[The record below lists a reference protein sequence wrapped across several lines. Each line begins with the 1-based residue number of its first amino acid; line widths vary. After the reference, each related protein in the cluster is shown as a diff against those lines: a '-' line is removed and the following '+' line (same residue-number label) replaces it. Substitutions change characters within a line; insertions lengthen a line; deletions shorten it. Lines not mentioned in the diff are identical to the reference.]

1 MVEDVSKGA
10 AGYGREGR
18 RSRILHY
25 LMAIYILG
33 GLPGGEYAKFIKIS
47 RLLNVSP
54 STVSIMTRRLQMKG
68 LVELIPN
75 TGVGSLNKGLSFFQ
89 TISGSQACSRSS
101 WLERV

>member
-33 GLPGGEYAKFIKIS
+33 GLPGGEYAKFIKYPDFS
-47 RLLNVSP
+47 MYLP
-54 STVSIMTRRLQMKG
+54 LQ
-68 LVELIPN
+68 L
-75 TGVGSLNKGLSFFQ
+75 
-89 TISGSQACSRSS
+89 A
-101 WLERV
+101 